1 MMILI
6 SIFENVG
13 SIGFAQSTATFLNT
27 FAGGPRMPLTGG
39 TGTGWVTWLGACCC
53 MMGLVLIGKK
63 RRS

>member
-27 FAGGPRMPLTGG
+27 FAGGPRMPKTGG
-39 TGTGWVTWLGACCC
+39 
-53 MMGLVLIGKK
+53 MGQVDLCEFLQN
-63 RRS
+63 